1 MYELCPLLAHKSQA
15 GCDFDFS
22 GEGGTADLCYLPA
35 TGSRAKF
42 TDAFFLSIEK
52 DSNGNSGFQSVVIA
66 INITQRGSNTLK
78 EKRLYVPYPF
88 LVPSSAVR
96 ESKAGNP

>member
-1 MYELCPLLAHKSQA
+1 MYELCPLHAHKSQA

-22 GEGGTADLCYLPA
+22 GGKKQLICVIFLRLEAEPSSQMPL
-35 TGSRAKF
+35 
-42 TDAFFLSIEK
+42 FLSIEK
-52 DSNGNSGFQSVVIA
+52 DSNGNSGFQSAVIA

-78 EKRLYVPYPF
+78 EKRLYVLYPF